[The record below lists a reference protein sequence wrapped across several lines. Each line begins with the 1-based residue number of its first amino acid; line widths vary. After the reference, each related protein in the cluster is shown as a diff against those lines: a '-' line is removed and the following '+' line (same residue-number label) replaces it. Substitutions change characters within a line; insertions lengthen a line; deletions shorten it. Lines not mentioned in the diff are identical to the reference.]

1 MSNQLLSVEDLKSLN
16 IRSTS
21 QGLIRWTFH
30 LSVMAVSGY
39 IWATSLNSDHWFI
52 AIPSVIIYGF
62 SLAMMFAPLHESS
75 HRTAFANNQLSDAIA
90 WLAGLLSFYNSTF
103 YRQYHKWHHR
113 YTQIQDRDPEL
124 SDRKPETIQEYLWE
138 MSGIPWWIGKVKNH
152 LRVAFGKVAD
162 YEYIPGTQRDQVIRS
177 TRWQLF
183 VYAVA
188 IAISIGFRQPWFL
201 VYWVFPLAVGQP
213 ILRFILLTEHTG
225 CTNDANGLTNTR
237 TTLTLPI
244 LRYLMWNIPFH
255 TEHHLYPS
263 IPFYL
268 LPAAHEKLRSQFTH
282 IGSGYINVN
291 LEIIDQIQNREQ
303 VAL

>member
-1 MSNQLLSVEDLKSLN
+1 MSNQLLSAEDLKSLN
-16 IRSTS
+16 VRSTS
-21 QGLIRWTFH
+21 QGLMRWAFH

-39 IWATSLNSDHWFI
+39 LWATSLNRDRWFI

-75 HRTAFANNQLSDAIA
+75 HRTAFANNQLSDAIT

-113 YTQIQDRDPEL
+113 YTQIPDRDPEL

-138 MSGIPWWIGKVKNH
+138 ISGIPWWIGKVKTH
-152 LRVAFGKVAD
+152 LQVALGKVAD
-162 YEYIPGTQRDQVIRS
+162 YEYIPETQRDQVIRS

-188 IAISIGFRQPWFL
+188 IAISIGFKQPWFL
-201 VYWVFPLAVGQP
+201 IYWVFPLAIGQP

-255 TEHHLYPS
+255 VEHHLYPS

-268 LPAAHEKLRSQFTH
+268 LPAAHEKLHHQFTH
-282 IGSGYINVN
+282 IGFGYVNVN
-291 LEIIDQIQNREQ
+291 LEIIDQIQKREQ